1 MKILIA
7 MDEIIHNTKN
17 NEEDELKK
25 AMKVYILNDKTIVI
39 ISCFRNNIPDI
50 LTYFWYDEIKEY
62 TIDEHLRIEE
72 ATNYINN

>member
-62 TIDEHLRIEE
+62 AIDEHLRIEE